1 MLMLFYVVGWL
12 KINIE
17 LLYMFTT
24 MQVGQVHM
32 DDTME
37 MFMLLKHLIS
47 RIRRFLLRHLIFRIR
62 RFFLSH
68 SIFSSGIFF
77 LSPLIIWN

>member
-1 MLMLFYVVGWL
+1 MLLLFYVVGWL
-12 KINIE
+12 KIDVE

-47 RIRRFLLRHLIFRIR
+47 RIMRFLLRHLIFRIR
-62 RFFLSH
+62 RFFYP
-68 SIFSSGIFF
+68 IRF
-77 LSPLIIWN
+77 LAVGDFLYHR

>member
-1 MLMLFYVVGWL
+1 MKGLIMLMLFYVVGWL
-12 KINIE
+12 KINVE

-37 MFMLLKHLIS
+37 MFI
-47 RIRRFLLRHLIFRIR
+47 
-62 RFFLSH
+62 
-68 SIFSSGIFF
+68 
-77 LSPLIIWN
+77 